1 MTALI
6 IADRDG
12 TLIEDS
18 HYLSTP
24 RLVSV
29 IPGVVEAIKLLEYAG
44 IDLIV
49 ATNQSGV
56 GRGFF
61 DEACVDAV
69 NRRCQSLID
78 PGRKVLRHFFYCK
91 HSPESSCNC
100 RKPLTGMLDK
110 FLSQSK
116 ANYNSLYVVGDRLC
130 DLELGRNLMAMP
142 ILVLTGKGRET
153 LLSDRFINIQH
164 HCEVA
169 ESFYNAVELIV
180 TNEQNQLIPGIS

>member
-1 MTALI
+1 MTTLI

-12 TLIEDS
+12 TLIQDS
-18 HYLSTP
+18 HYLSNP

-29 IPGVVEAIKLLEYAG
+29 IPGVLAAIKLLEHAG

-49 ATNQSGV
+49 ASNQSGV

-78 PGRKVLRHFFYCK
+78 PGQKVLKHFFYCT
-91 HSPESSCNC
+91 HSPDSSCNC
-100 RKPLTGMLDK
+100 RKPLTGMLDE
-110 FLSQSK
+110 FLSQCRS
-116 ANYNSLYVVGDRLC
+116 NYTNLYVVGDRLC

-142 ILVLTGKGRET
+142 ILVLTGKGRKT
-153 LLSDRFINIQH
+153 LSTDEFINIEY

-169 ESFYNAVELIV
+169 ETFYHATELIV
-180 TNEQNQLIPGIS
+180 ANEKSN